1 MGIATLMII
10 VCHAPASGVA
20 LPNVLGRILGLG
32 NFGVDIFLFLS
43 GLGCYYSLSKTTIW
57 ADYLKKRY
65 VRIGIPF
72 LLITLPYIILFL
84 LLGEYSL
91 RDAILSLTTLD
102 YWIAHKGAWFV
113 ALLIPLYFLSPVIFK
128 VLSGKKMS
136 GGLVLMTVCI
146 IWISNINADKLCCS
160 NIISNI
166 QFVLQRVPSFL
177 IGMAIGKLCKEDCD
191 IKDSRLQIF
200 ATGGVILYIVCYF
213 QIRNI
218 FTGWMVIL
226 PLILILVKFL
236 DYFPSLSNHLESI
249 GKISLESY
257 LTNIYI
263 NHFLCVL
270 IPSRIKH
277 AIFYGR
283 YLEYLIVIVLGL
295 GIAFWVNRVSTRT
308 IASVTNA

>member
-1 MGIATLMII
+1 MKLNSISKHRTALMGIATLMII

-200 ATGGVILYIVCYF
+200 ATGGGNSIYSLLLPNQKYIYRLDGNTT
-213 QIRNI
+213 IDSHIGEI
-218 FTGWMVIL
+218 FGLL
-226 PLILILVKFL
+226 PLLVK
-236 DYFPSLSNHLESI
+236 PS
-249 GKISLESY
+249 
-257 LTNIYI
+257 
-263 NHFLCVL
+263 
-270 IPSRIKH
+270 
-277 AIFYGR
+277 
-283 YLEYLIVIVLGL
+283 
-295 GIAFWVNRVSTRT
+295 
-308 IASVTNA
+308 